1 MKRTWWKQLYMIWM
15 FLCVLC
21 IGGISFPVQ
30 AAKVQLN
37 KKQVT
42 LWVGES
48 TRLKLKNNRKKIN
61 WVSNNKA
68 IVTVS
73 KKGKLKARQEG
84 KTTVI
89 AKVAGKKYRCK
100 CTVYLTK
107 ISDEN
112 MQLQYG
118 ESRTISLVNP
128 KGEVA
133 WFSGD
138 TRIAYVENNVLYA
151 KGVGTTVIT
160 AKCNGKEYYCNVTIT
175 SNETSEFRIDG
186 IYTSRDKV
194 ALYIHTYGKLP
205 DNFITKE
212 QAQLLGWRGGS
223 LNSYAQGKCIGGN
236 IYNNYERTL
245 PTEKDRIYYECD
257 INTLGALERGAER
270 IVYSNDGLIFY
281 TSDHYA
287 TFQQLY

>member
-1 MKRTWWKQLYMIWM
+1 MMWF
-15 FLCVLC
+15 FLCVFC
-21 IGGISFPVQ
+21 ISGISTPVQ

-48 TRLKLKNNRKKIN
+48 KQLKLKNNRKKVI
-61 WVSNNKA
+61 WKSNNKE

-73 KKGKLKARQEG
+73 KNGKLKARQEG

-89 AKVAGKKYRCK
+89 AKVSGKKYRCR

-107 ISDEN
+107 ISDKS

-118 ESRTISLVNP
+118 ENRAISLVNP
-128 KGEVA
+128 KGQVA

-138 TRIAYVENNVLYA
+138 TRIAYVKNNVVYA

-160 AKCNGKEYYCNVTIT
+160 AKCNGKEYYCNVTVT
-175 SNETSEFRIDG
+175 SNETSEFCKDG
-186 IYTSRDKV
+186 IYTSKDKV

-212 QAQLLGWRGGS
+212 QARLLGWQGGS
-223 LNSYAQGKCIGGN
+223 LDMYEPGKCIGGD
-236 IYNNYERTL
+236 IYSNYERTL
-245 PTEKDRIYYECD
+245 PTKKDRVYYECD
-257 INTLGALERGAER
+257 INTLGAIKRGSER